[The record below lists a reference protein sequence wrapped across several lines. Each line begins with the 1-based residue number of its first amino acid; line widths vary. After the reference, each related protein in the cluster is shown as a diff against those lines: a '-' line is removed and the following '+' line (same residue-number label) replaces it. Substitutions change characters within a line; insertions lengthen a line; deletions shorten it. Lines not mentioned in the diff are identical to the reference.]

1 MFKQGRLMNDKLLAN
16 ERAVAQ
22 SDPSLFC
29 FIGWDG
35 EISHFE
41 MSKPDS
47 RNKFVTN
54 VQFVFFIVFLSNS
67 SCVLHV
73 SFTSCAWPVLEQS
86 PVFVSSPCKT

>member
-41 MSKPDS
+41 MSKPDY
-47 RNKFVTN
+47 RN
-54 VQFVFFIVFLSNS
+54 
-67 SCVLHV
+67 
-73 SFTSCAWPVLEQS
+73 
-86 PVFVSSPCKT
+86 